1 MGQKCPTHG
10 ITPIRWGAC
19 EGPLPDT
26 GESLSLFKSIK
37 VDQGAVVG
45 NNDHSLAVLGP
56 DTTLKHRQRLL
67 LNI

>member
-1 MGQKCPTHG
+1 MGQKCPTHVSPQYG
-10 ITPIRWGAC
+10 RGHVKDLFLILR
-19 EGPLPDT
+19 
-26 GESLSLFKSIK
+26 ESLSLFKSIK

-56 DTTLKHRQRLL
+56 DTTLKHRRRLL